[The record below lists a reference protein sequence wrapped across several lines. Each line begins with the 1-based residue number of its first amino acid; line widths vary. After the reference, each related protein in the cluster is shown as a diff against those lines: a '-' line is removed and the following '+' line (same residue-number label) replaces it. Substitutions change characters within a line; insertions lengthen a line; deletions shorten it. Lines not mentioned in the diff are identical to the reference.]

1 MSVQS
6 AIETPR
12 DATGDVLRAVGAA
25 RRRLRTVS
33 MLRLAAIAAPA
44 GVTLGAI
51 LALAVFA
58 LLACLWYIVPVLLRA
73 RRAARMANHV
83 S

>member
-1 MSVQS
+1 LALGIAGDLYVAS
-6 AIETPR
+6 AT
-12 DATGDVLRAVGAA
+12 ASASL
-25 RRRLRTVS
+25 
-33 MLRLAAIAAPA
+33 
-44 GVTLGAI
+44 TLGAI